1 MMAGFLK
8 AATIVISG
16 GAIVGYGALAMF
28 HDVLSPSSALFAT
41 ERIPDPP
48 QAPCTRQVWLNS
60 DRACQSWT
68 LPHRDVQQFLS
79 SEPTP
84 AGSSPERIAASDK
97 RLAIEDPA
105 AEVRRRAARGAY
117 AKARAVRLARAENG
131 VIFRTTD
138 SAQHGSMYWPTF
150 RNDAWRPGSPQRR
163 NDSTRMFTF
172 FGTPVR

>member
-16 GAIVGYGALAMF
+16 GAIVGYGALAML
-28 HDVLSPSSALFAT
+28 HEALSPSSALFAT
-41 ERIPDPP
+41 ARIPDPP

-84 AGSSPERIAASDK
+84 IGSPPKRIAAPDK
-97 RLAIEDPA
+97 RLAIEDSA
-105 AEVRRRAARGAY
+105 AEVRGRTARGTY
-117 AKARAVRLARAENG
+117 AKARAARLARVENG
-131 VIFRTTD
+131 VTFRTTE
-138 SAQHGSMYWPTF
+138 STQHGSMYWPTF
-150 RNDAWRPGSPQRR
+150 RNDAYRPGLLQRR

-172 FGTPVR
+172 FGTPAR

>member
-68 LPHRDVQQFLS
+68 LPHRDVRQFLS
-79 SEPTP
+79 PEPTP
-84 AGSSPERIAASDK
+84 VGPSPERMAASDK
-97 RLAIEDPA
+97 RIAIEDPA
-105 AEVRRRAARGAY
+105 AGVRRRTARATY

-131 VIFRTTD
+131 FTFRTTEG
-138 SAQHGSMYWPTF
+138 AQHGSMYWPTF
-150 RNDAWRPGSPQRR
+150 RNDAWRPGLPQRR

-172 FGTPVR
+172 FGSPAR